1 MNEKKSLVKS
11 FSGETVLRGD
21 DFKRYVNSLRG
32 KSNTYKKRRA
42 EISDIKAEIGV
53 LSRTV
58 EVLHSRQSALERPA
72 LWMSARSS
80 FFNLKIP
87 SQHK

>member
-1 MNEKKSLVKS
+1 MKS

-42 EISDIKAEIGV
+42 EISDLKAEIGV

-58 EVLHSRQSALERPA
+58 EVLHSRQSALEQTVSVQGGWSIKQCQVVRYI
-72 LWMSARSS
+72 LLIS
-80 FFNLKIP
+80 N
-87 SQHK
+87 

>member
-1 MNEKKSLVKS
+1 MNEKKGLVKS

-42 EISDIKAEIGV
+42 GMNYIKTGLPGKLI
-53 LSRTV
+53 LSK
-58 EVLHSRQSALERPA
+58 SK
-72 LWMSARSS
+72 RSS
-80 FFNLKIP
+80 GSPILLK
-87 SQHK
+87 

>member
-58 EVLHSRQSALERPA
+58 EVLHSRQSALEQTVSEA
-72 LWMSARSS
+72 CKSCSHSM
-80 FFNLKIP
+80 
-87 SQHK
+87 

>member
-1 MNEKKSLVKS
+1 MSEKKTLVSS

-42 EISDIKAEIGV
+42 DIADLRAEIGV
-53 LSRTV
+53 LSRTA
-58 EVLHSRQSALERPA
+58 EVLQARQATLEQTVSGCTMGME
-72 LWMSARSS
+72 L
-80 FFNLKIP
+80 
-87 SQHK
+87 